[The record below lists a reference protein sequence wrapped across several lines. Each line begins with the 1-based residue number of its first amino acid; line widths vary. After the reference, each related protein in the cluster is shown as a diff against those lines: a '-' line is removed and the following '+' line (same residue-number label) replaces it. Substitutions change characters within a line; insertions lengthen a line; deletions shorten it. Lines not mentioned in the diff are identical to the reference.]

1 MKAKELRLKNELDL
15 KTELIKTRK
24 NLFNLRFQAVS
35 GSLENTSQIKNL
47 KKDVAKIKTV
57 LTEKIK
63 KLK

>member
-1 MKAKELRLKNELDL
+1 MKAKELRLKDELDL

>member
-15 KTELIKTRK
+15 KTELVKTRK

-35 GSLENTSQIKNL
+35 GSLENTSQIKDL

>member
-15 KTELIKTRK
+15 KTELVKTRK